1 MFRVAR
7 RSTIPEIRPDF
18 TPLIDVVFLLLTFF
32 IFSMVLMV
40 RAQVLD
46 VRLPEVA
53 SGPGADADAALTI
66 TVDADGRV
74 FLDRVPVPL
83 TELAQAVRARQAER
97 GGASG
102 SDQARP
108 RLLLAVDELGRA
120 GDLIRVADTLAA
132 AGITEFSI
140 LGTPPRPSP
149 EVEQ

>member
-40 RAQVLD
+40 RA
-46 VRLPEVA
+46 PEVA